1 MCLEPFVC
9 EANVVSTY
17 TYGAHKND
25 ESFVI
30 TLLFSVLLRI
40 VIEMEIDND
49 DIMWNIFKTSNLAA
63 ALFEFGMLSTVGL
76 RSLSKSDMR
85 Q

>member
-1 MCLEPFVC
+1 MIMCLEPFVC

-49 DIMWNIFKTSNLAA
+49 DIM
-63 ALFEFGMLSTVGL
+63 
-76 RSLSKSDMR
+76 
-85 Q
+85 